1 MQRIYDQFY
10 SGRVGVAL
18 LLLRFIVGLAFIFHG
33 WPLVNNVTGFAGSSK
48 VPVWLAA
55 VAAYG
60 QFIGGI
66 LLILGLLT
74 PIVAAVLAIEML
86 VALFKVHFPAG
97 DPFVNPAGRSYE
109 VAAVF
114 LFTMLSFLLAGP
126 GAYSLDALLM
136 RGRGSSVAAFGRRR
150 GVA

>member
-1 MQRIYDQFY
+1 MQRIYEPFY
-10 SGRVGVAL
+10 SGRVGVAQ

-33 WPLVNNVTGFAGSSK
+33 WPLVNNVARFAGMIK

-60 QFIGGI
+60 QLIGGI

-74 PIVAAVLAIEML
+74 PIVAVILAIEML

-109 VAAVF
+109 VAAAF
-114 LFTMLSFLLAGP
+114 LFAMLDFLLAGP
-126 GAYSLDALLM
+126 GAYSLDAVLM
-136 RGRGSSVAAFGRRR
+136 KGVAMPTVGRRR